1 LGQFQKNPRAI
12 LSVPI
17 ENGMVNKQEIE
28 QTLPEGMELFVNE
41 VVDFFQ
47 QNMQN
52 INPTD
57 FFEKLIYDSD
67 VQIPLL
73 IVMINP
79 EMKEDI
85 VVKAYEALR
94 GAVEKVLKKKDAQGT
109 LLTRRTRRGRC

>member
-12 LSVPI
+12 LSVPVEKGIVNQEKI
-17 ENGMVNKQEIE
+17 EK
-28 QTLPEGMELFVNE
+28 TLPDGMELFVKE

-47 QNMQN
+47 QHMQN

-94 GAVEKVLKKKDAQGT
+94 GAVDKIIKKKG
-109 LLTRRTRRGRC
+109 